1 MLLEKAYA
9 KVHGSY
15 YLLKGGF
22 VHEALYDLTGCPT
35 SCYNMKDEYVKHF
48 IKNGQFWE
56 LIKYFQNEGYLMAF
70 TTPGEERWSKQNP
83 KINGVKQKDGRGVRK
98 DEPPLP
104 LAQGFAVVD
113 VKDLG
118 KEGRIIC
125 LRAPLDK
132 YPWNGEWS
140 KSSSKYKI
148 IENLL
153 MQGDLQTP
161 NIATGSIESNSRGF
175 LATDGSYPNSPDPT
189 KR

>member
-83 KINGVKQKDGRGVRK
+83 KINGVTLQSDPVLYYNKITNATQVNVIPISTKTKKLKSMTLCNVHS
-98 DEPPLP
+98 
-104 LAQGFAVVD
+104 AV
-113 VKDLG
+113 
-118 KEGRIIC
+118 
-125 LRAPLDK
+125 
-132 YPWNGEWS
+132 
-140 KSSSKYKI
+140 
-148 IENLL
+148 
-153 MQGDLQTP
+153 
-161 NIATGSIESNSRGF
+161 
-175 LATDGSYPNSPDPT
+175 
-189 KR
+189 